1 MKILM
6 FGAGVINTL
15 YAWAF
20 SNNGHDVSLLVR
32 PGREAN
38 WKDGLRLNIIDHR
51 TGKDVAVNEVFAPRV
66 VSQFSPTD
74 NYDFIIESV
83 KHTQTEG
90 ILPQIKQNAGNA
102 IVVFFNNNWRGVD
115 FIDEHFDKT
124 KYVLAMP
131 RAGGIIEKGALDGAI
146 MDEIMLGD
154 SLCGKSNFSPEVETV
169 ARQNME
175 KVKQLFESAGIKS
188 VIQSNMEH
196 WYWVHF
202 ASTAPWIAGG
212 AKARGFQPF
221 IKSLPRIRE
230 AIEAGKEVMEVC
242 KARGVDVTKVQDAQV
257 FLAPTWIS
265 TLISFFMLQSK
276 TSLKISGGHGR
287 YAPEELQQIYY
298 DVLETGQQYHIAMP
312 KLLAFKPYID
322 EMINA
327 RDMH

>member
-20 SNNGHDVSLLVR
+20 SKNGHDVSLLVR

-51 TGKDVAVNEVFAPRV
+51 TGKDVTVNEVFAPRV

-131 RAGGIIEKGALDGAI
+131 RAGAL
-146 MDEIMLGD
+146 
-154 SLCGKSNFSPEVETV
+154 SKR
-169 ARQNME
+169 AR
-175 KVKQLFESAGIKS
+175 
-188 VIQSNMEH
+188 
-196 WYWVHF
+196 
-202 ASTAPWIAGG
+202 STARSWM
-212 AKARGFQPF
+212 
-221 IKSLPRIRE
+221 KSCS
-230 AIEAGKEVMEVC
+230 AIVC
-242 KARGVDVTKVQDAQV
+242 AANPIFRQKWKPSPD
-257 FLAPTWIS
+257 
-265 TLISFFMLQSK
+265 
-276 TSLKISGGHGR
+276 KIWKR
-287 YAPEELQQIYY
+287 
-298 DVLETGQQYHIAMP
+298 
-312 KLLAFKPYID
+312 
-322 EMINA
+322 
-327 RDMH
+327 